1 MARVTNEEYRGAH
14 RRHDDDDALYDDAQI
29 DDAAYADAE
38 YADDAAATGGST
50 AVAAG
55 GVPKRG
61 LAMILIAVAAL
72 LLLWGI
78 YAMTQNGNTGREVAT
93 STSESATA
101 TAATA
106 ATATVATDTA
116 TPGAA
121 APAEGQQADGA
132 DAPAPAPA
140 PAGGEELTAANAQVF
155 VFNNSA
161 VPNAATDTANQLDA
175 QYAIANA
182 SPDAA
187 TMNMPEQQYGV
198 FPETTVFFDPQ
209 VAGAEQVAADIAAR
223 VGGTPRAYNDLPAGA
238 AGLPAEATG
247 NRNAITVVIAG

>member
-1 MARVTNEEYRGAH
+1 MTNEEYRGAH
-14 RRHDDDDALYDDAQI
+14 RRHDDDDALYDDS
-29 DDAAYADAE
+29 
-38 YADDAAATGGST
+38 AATGGST

-78 YAMTQNGNTGREVAT
+78 YAMTQNDNAGREAAP
-93 STSESATA
+93 STSEAATA
-101 TAATA
+101 TAATG
-106 ATATVATDTA
+106 ATSATVATDTA

-121 APAEGQQADGA
+121 APAEGTEPADGT
-132 DAPAPAPA
+132 DGTPAPAPA

-161 VPNAATDTANQLDA
+161 VPNAAADTANQLDA

-223 VGGTPRAYNDLPAGA
+223 VGGTPRAYTDLPAGA

>member
-14 RRHDDDDALYDDAQI
+14 RRHDDDDALYDDAAI

-106 ATATVATDTA
+106 TVATDAA
-116 TPGAA
+116 TPSAA
-121 APAEGQQADGA
+121 TPAEGQPAD
-132 DAPAPAPA
+132 DTEAPAPAPA

-175 QYAIANA
+175 QYVIVNA

-187 TMNMPEQQYGV
+187 MMNMPEQQYGV